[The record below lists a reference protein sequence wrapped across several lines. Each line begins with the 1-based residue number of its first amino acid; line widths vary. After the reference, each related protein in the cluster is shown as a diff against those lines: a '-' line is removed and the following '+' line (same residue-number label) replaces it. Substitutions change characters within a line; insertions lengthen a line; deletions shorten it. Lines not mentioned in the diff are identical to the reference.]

1 MAGTIGMPGMIGG
14 IRSMGLW
21 DKLIKA
27 QRGLRTRSARG
38 FERATS
44 PKPAEIRREI
54 LAQVESGILAGQ
66 GGETL
71 PFGKIVVTL
80 QPSTEEQRDAFME
93 TFLEGDSLESDVRRM
108 IKGLR
113 SQDKEEVQVI
123 VRMSPGSNSLEA
135 RPAPHPLFQLDF
147 IKAAMRREREF
158 PEIRMVVTKGAAEK
172 GDYRFSKRHIL
183 IGRLSEVLDREG
195 RLVRKNDLAFLDDGS
210 DVNSS
215 VSPIQARVW
224 FDDESRDYLIMDEIS
239 RYGTRIVRGGG
250 SIEVPAGDARG
261 VPLQRGDEV
270 YFGQACVRFELP

>member
-1 MAGTIGMPGMIGG
+1 
-14 IRSMGLW
+14 MGLW

-27 QRGLRTRSARG
+27 ERGLRARSARS

-44 PKPAEIRREI
+44 VKPAEIRREI

-80 QPSTEEQRDAFME
+80 QPSTEEQRDAFMAA
-93 TFLEGDSLESDVRRM
+93 FLEGGSLEADVRRM

-113 SQDKEEVQVI
+113 FQDMEEVQVI
-123 VRMSPGSNSLEA
+123 VRLSPGSASLEA
-135 RPAPHPLFQLDF
+135 RPEPHPLFQLDF
-147 IKAAMRREREF
+147 IRAAMPREREF
-158 PEIRMVVTKGAAEK
+158 PEIRVVVTKGAAEK
-172 GDYRFSKRHIL
+172 GDCRFSKGHIL

-224 FDDESRDYLIMDEIS
+224 FDDQSRDYLIMDEVS

-250 SIEVPAGDARG
+250 SIEVPPGDARG
-261 VPLQRGDEV
+261 VRLQPGDEV